1 MNSATLTAKK
11 KPAPVVRATYNLT
24 AANGNF
30 LKTQSGNQITVKY

>member
-1 MNSATLTAKK
+1 
-11 KPAPVVRATYNLT
+11 VRVTYNLT